1 MSNDIPTE
9 ESILDTVRHLP
20 RQLEPFR
27 ELLLANLVMIGEIP
41 APSFGESA
49 RIDFLKQRFNESGLQ
64 NCSTDEIGN
73 GLGILPGNEGK
84 KSILLAAHADTPFES
99 TVNHS
104 LSVDTD
110 RVVGPG
116 VGDNSL
122 GIAVLATLPT
132 ILERLNISF
141 SANLVLMGTVRSLGR
156 GNSQGLRFFLNNN
169 QLPLVAAISV
179 EGSRLGRLHYTT
191 MASTAGEIICSTVDE
206 GWPTGAI
213 DVLQDVINE
222 LRRIEIPADNST
234 ALVLGQVEGGTSFK
248 YPARSAL
255 IRFQVS
261 SESDETVKHVTEQIQ
276 DLTERIAVKSG
287 ASVELEPIARSK
299 SGGLQPDHPLVLQAR
314 RIMTSLGL
322 QPREGCCSSVA
333 SSFHERGIPALA
345 IGITNGLH
353 VNQPGEEVAIEP
365 MMRGIAQL
373 IGILMAMDGGCCD
386 QH

>member
-1 MSNDIPTE
+1 MSNDITTE
-9 ESILDTVRHLP
+9 ESILETVRRLP
-20 RQLEPFR
+20 RQLETFR

-73 GLGILPGNEGK
+73 GLAILPGSEGK

-104 LSVDTD
+104 LSLDTD

-141 SANLVLMGTVRSLGR
+141 RDNLVLMGTVRSLGR
-156 GNSQGLRFFLNNN
+156 GNLQGLRFFLNNN

-191 MASTAGEIICSTVDE
+191 VASLGGEITCSTVDD

-213 DVLQDVINE
+213 DILQDVING
-222 LRRIEIPADNST
+222 LRLIEIPTQNRTD
-234 ALVLGQVEGGTSFK
+234 LVLGQVKGGTSFE

-255 IRFQVS
+255 VRFQVS
-261 SESDETVKHVTEQIQ
+261 SESDETVKHITEQIQ
-276 DLTERIAVKSG
+276 ELTERVATESG
-287 ASVELEPIARSK
+287 ASVELELIARRK
-299 SGGLQPDHPLVLQAR
+299 SGGLRADHPLVLQAR

-322 QPREGCCSSVA
+322 QPLEGCCASVA
-333 SSFHERGIPALA
+333 SSFHERGIPALT
-345 IGITNGLH
+345 IGITNGLQ
-353 VNQPGEEVAIEP
+353 VNQPGEQVAIQP
-365 MMRGIAQL
+365 MMQGIAQL
-373 IGILMAMDGGCCD
+373 IGILMAMDGGCCER
-386 QH
+386 H